1 MRADEY
7 LVEEIIK
14 LKGENEELKSE
25 ISKLQSLLLDAI
37 RERKDAEI
45 DYKQLIENLKKDFEI
60 EFKGQSMNGKSF
72 FVWYGDDNFEYYK
85 DVFGFNKQQDVEEG
99 EKEDEI

>member
-14 LKGENEELKSE
+14 LKQENENLRKELLISE
-25 ISKLQSLLLDAI
+25 RDNETLSKNCDFLFKRFNELTS
-37 RERKDAEI
+37 
-45 DYKQLIENLKKDFEI
+45 NLKKDFEI

-85 DVFGFNKQQDVEEG
+85 DVFGFNEQQNVEEG
-99 EKEDEI
+99 EKENE